1 MKLNWENID
10 TVLIDMDGTI
20 LDLYFD
26 NYFWHEQV
34 PLSFS
39 IKNGIDINAAKA
51 QLKPLFKEMEGKL
64 EWYCLDYWSD
74 VLNLDISNL
83 KFQLSDLI
91 SVLPHALEFLIKL
104 RNTNQKI
111 FLVTN
116 AHRSS
121 LNLKMHKTKL
131 DSYFDEIISSH
142 DYGFP
147 KEDQRFWIKLQ
158 KEHYFS
164 NNTTVLIDDNV
175 AVLDSA
181 NKFGIQHLII
191 LSKPDS
197 KLTEFMP
204 CRYPDVV
211 DLRELMIGL

>member
-26 NYFWHEQV
+26 NYFWHEHV

-39 IKNGIDINAAKA
+39 IKNGIDIHAAKG

-74 VLNLDISNL
+74 VLNLDISHL

-104 RNTNQKI
+104 RHSNQKV

-121 LNLKMHKTKL
+121 LNLKMNKTKL

-164 NNTTVLIDDNV
+164 NNSTVLIDDNV

-211 DLRELMIGL
+211 DLSELMIGL